1 MLGIARELGCDWRT
15 AKKRY
20 ELQKSIEDGS
30 PLPLKQHSSILD
42 PYKHII
48 DAKLEIAGITAS
60 AIYHFLIDTT
70 DYSGKYGLVKN
81 YVKNHKKKIPKKA
94 FIRVPKTPAKVGQ
107 VDWKEDLTLINKYGE
122 SIIFNIF
129 LFTLPFSGKKYCRL
143 TLDKKQDTVL
153 TSLIYAFK
161 YIDGIP
167 KEIWF
172 DNMLTIVDASK
183 MNQHDR
189 INDKIKQFSKD
200 MTFSPITCRPRRP
213 ESKGTVEAFA
223 KLTNRLFAYNY
234 EFEDIEDLEK
244 IIDNFNTNINNEVSQ
259 ANNRI
264 INEVFEYE
272 KEYLLPL
279 PNNKI
284 LSSYLSNRQTRK
296 VAKDSMISFKGN
308 KYSVPVKYIG
318 FDLNVIEKDN
328 SLYIYDNIDLI
339 RCHPISNNP
348 LNYNIEDVKD
358 VLVSDLLKNSSQE
371 KVETFISNNLTQY
384 DNFL

>member
-1 MLGIARELGCDWRT
+1 MHGIARELGCDWRT

-20 ELQKSIEDGS
+20 ELQQNIENGN
-30 PLPLKQHSSILD
+30 PLPLKEHSSILD

-60 AIYHFLIDTT
+60 AIYHFLIDNT

-81 YVKNHKKKIPKKA
+81 YVKNNKEKIPKRA
-94 FIRVPKTPAKVGQ
+94 NIRIPKTPAKVAQ
-107 VDWKEDLTLINKYGE
+107 VDWKEDLTLISKQGE
-122 SIIFNIF
+122 SFTFNIF
-129 LFTLPFSGKKYCRL
+129 LVTLPFSEKKYSRL
-143 TLDKKQDTVL
+143 TLDKKQDTVI
-153 TSLIYAFK
+153 TSLIYVFM
-161 YIDGIP
+161 YFDGIP

-189 INDKIKQFSKD
+189 INDKIKQFAKD
-200 MTFSPITCRPRRP
+200 MGFNPISCRPRRP

-223 KLTNRLFAYNY
+223 KLTNRLLAYNH
-234 EFEDIEDLEK
+234 EFESIEDLEK
-244 IIDNFNTNINNEVSQ
+244 IINTFNTNINNEISQ
-259 ANNRI
+259 AHNRVV
-264 INEVFEYE
+264 NEVFTYE

-279 PNNKI
+279 PNNKVF
-284 LSSYLSNRQTRK
+284 SSYLSNRQTRK

-328 SLYIYDNIDLI
+328 SLYIYDNTNLI
-339 RCHPISNNP
+339 RCHQISNNP
-348 LNYNIEDVKD
+348 FNYNLDDIKD
-358 VLVSDLLKNSSQE
+358 VLASDLLKNSSNE
-371 KVETFISNNLTQY
+371 KIETFISNNLSQY